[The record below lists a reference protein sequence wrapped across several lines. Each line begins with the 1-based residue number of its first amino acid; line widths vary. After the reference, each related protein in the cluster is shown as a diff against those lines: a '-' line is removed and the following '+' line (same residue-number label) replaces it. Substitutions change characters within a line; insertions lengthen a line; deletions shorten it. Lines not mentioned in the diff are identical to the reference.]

1 MKRIQK
7 QNLELR
13 LALQLQ
19 GANIVRN
26 RSLPQRQ
33 KIEKDQTNYEEA
45 RDNLLTLYKP
55 EVVYHFLEGLSR
67 TEIETINIYWSDLQK
82 ILATKRK
89 PTKSI
94 FLKILSKFI

>member
-1 MKRIQK
+1 MKRLQK

-19 GANIVRN
+19 GATVVRN
-26 RSLPQRQ
+26 RPLPSQQ
-33 KIEKDQTNYEEA
+33 KREKDQTDYEEA

-55 EVVYHFLEGLSR
+55 EVVYDFLSGLSR
-67 TEIETINIYWSDLQK
+67 TQIETINIYWTDLQK
-82 ILATKRK
+82 QLSTKRN

-94 FLKILSKFI
+94 FLKILNKFI

>member
-26 RSLPQRQ
+26 RPLPSQQ
-33 KIEKDQTNYEEA
+33 KREKDQTDYEEA

-55 EVVYHFLEGLSR
+55 EVVYQFLEGLSR
-67 TEIETINIYWSDLQK
+67 TQIETINIYWTDLQK

>member
-1 MKRIQK
+1 MNRTKK

-19 GANIVRN
+19 GINIVRN
-26 RSLPQRQ
+26 LPLPERQ
-33 KIEKDQTNYEEA
+33 KQESDIPPYQEA

-55 EVVYHFLEGLSR
+55 EVVYDFLSGLSR
-67 TEIETINIYWSDLQK
+67 TQIETINIYWTDLQK
-82 ILATKRK
+82 QLSTKKK

-94 FLKILSKFI
+94 FLKILNKFI

>member
-26 RSLPQRQ
+26 RPLPSQQ
-33 KIEKDQTNYEEA
+33 KREKDQTNYEEA

-55 EVVYHFLEGLSR
+55 EVVYQFLEGLSR
-67 TEIETINIYWSDLQK
+67 TEIETINIYWTDLQK

>member
-1 MKRIQK
+1 MKRRQK

-26 RSLPQRQ
+26 RPLPSQQ
-33 KIEKDQTNYEEA
+33 KREKDQTDYEEA

-55 EVVYHFLEGLSR
+55 EVVYQFLEGLSR
-67 TEIETINIYWSDLQK
+67 TQIETINIYWTDLQK

>member
-26 RSLPQRQ
+26 RPLPSQQ
-33 KIEKDQTNYEEA
+33 KREKDQTDYEEA

-55 EVVYHFLEGLSR
+55 EVVYQFLEGLSR
-67 TEIETINIYWSDLQK
+67 TQIETINIYWTDLQK

-94 FLKILSKFI
+94 FLKILGKFI